1 MTLISHTNHSQTFL
15 SYPHKNM
22 EGDKSQE
29 SGSEESGSEDSDN
42 SYDKLRAGNMK
53 RNAAK
58 LEEICKIFGPV
69 EETLKIS
76 KQKPK
81 QKRVFEGS
89 AAPQTASRKSARLL
103 AVPAEDTT
111 EKGELQT
118 SESEPLQCTHCSW
131 KASMSSRL
139 LMQIALTSHWE
150 NSDACKEIRREGST
164 SVVVSSSR
172 LVENP

>member
-1 MTLISHTNHSQTFL
+1 
-15 SYPHKNM
+15 M
-22 EGDKSQE
+22 EGNQSQE
-29 SGSEESGSEDSDN
+29 SGRDRSEESGSEDSDN
-42 SYDKLRAGNMK
+42 DGEDCQTEEVVGKSYDELRAGNMK

-58 LEEICKIFGPV
+58 LEEMFGPV
-69 EETLKIS
+69 QETLKIS

-81 QKRVFEGS
+81 QKRDFEGS
-89 AAPQTASRKSARLL
+89 AAPQTASRKSARLS
-103 AVPAEDTT
+103 AEPAEDTT